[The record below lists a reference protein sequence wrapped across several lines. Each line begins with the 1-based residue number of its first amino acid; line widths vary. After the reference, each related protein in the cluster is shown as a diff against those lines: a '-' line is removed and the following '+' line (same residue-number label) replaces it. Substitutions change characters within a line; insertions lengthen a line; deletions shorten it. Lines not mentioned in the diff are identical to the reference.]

1 MFTPNPIPSYASRSA
16 REIEL
21 EVRKVERQLA
31 LEQML
36 EDESEVK
43 NNRKKTIFHALATI
57 LFS

>member
-1 MFTPNPIPSYASRSA
+1 
-16 REIEL
+16 
-21 EVRKVERQLA
+21 VERQLA

-36 EDESEVK
+36 EDEREVK